1 LAAGWIS
8 SLTEA
13 ERRIYDQLQ
22 SENERDAFRII
33 RSYARKAKAD
43 GLPDFPIARDNL
55 AERIGIT
62 GKGAAWIRDKLATL
76 GAITKTAK
84 YVPNKAATRYRWM
97 LEVEDEKP
105 F

>member
-1 LAAGWIS
+1 M
-8 SLTEA
+8 
-13 ERRIYDQLQ
+13 Q

-43 GLPDFPIARDNL
+43 ALPDFPIARDNL
-55 AERIGIT
+55 AERIGVT

-97 LEVEDEKP
+97 SEVEDEKP